1 MNDQPHEPV
10 YRAALDSASAELR
23 QLAET
28 VSRLRARQEQINVA
42 VESLKLLVS
51 SPELTI
57 SQGRMAPVGKPVY
70 TMGASSA
77 PPAKKVERVQ
87 ALA

>member
-1 MNDQPHEPV
+1 MNSQPHEPV

-51 SPELTI
+51 SPELTVT
-57 SQGRMAPVGKPVY
+57 QGRTVPTRPVY
-70 TMGASSA
+70 TMSTPSSQ
-77 PPAKKVERVQ
+77 PVKNTERVQ